1 MRMLNEKMRATC
13 LLITNNM
20 SACAFEDS
28 VKTIKTYQIMLHLD
42 GDVNLEALKYKTFTL
57 TIQL

>member
-1 MRMLNEKMRATC
+1 MC

-20 SACAFEDS
+20 LARAFEDS

-42 GDVNLEALKYKTFTL
+42 RDVNLEALEYKTFTL